1 MKVIVWTYKDN
12 LDDLLKG
19 EVVEYFD
26 REPGFAEEAIQVIV
40 DTDTYQ
46 RLKDEKND
54 EKYTGE

>member
-1 MKVIVWTYKDN
+1 MIWIYKDN